1 MESLSFNRPTTH
13 YDEKI
18 YEIDKEICELIKK
31 RKDISNN
38 NPGYPPLEYISKWAE
53 EFDLYE
59 DLLHS
64 IFGSLLDYKPPFKDT
79 AIGSNIIMHL

>member
-1 MESLSFNRPTTH
+1 MEVSSFNRPTTH

-38 NPGYPPLEYISKWAE
+38 NPGYPPLKYISK
-53 EFDLYE
+53 
-59 DLLHS
+59 
-64 IFGSLLDYKPPFKDT
+64 
-79 AIGSNIIMHL
+79 

>member
-1 MESLSFNRPTTH
+1 MEVSSFNRPTTH

-38 NPGYPPLEYISKWAE
+38 NPSYPPLKYISKWA
-53 EFDLYE
+53 D
-59 DLLHS
+59 
-64 IFGSLLDYKPPFKDT
+64 
-79 AIGSNIIMHL
+79 